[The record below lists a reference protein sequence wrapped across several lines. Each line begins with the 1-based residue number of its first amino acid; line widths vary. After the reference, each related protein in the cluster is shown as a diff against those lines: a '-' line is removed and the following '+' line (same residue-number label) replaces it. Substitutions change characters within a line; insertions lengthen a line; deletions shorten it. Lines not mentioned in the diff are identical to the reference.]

1 MSLTEALLRAHL
13 RPASLPTEPADC
25 YAPSR
30 AALAR
35 IPNAEAVATALEHH
49 AATHPCAV
57 PPYPG
62 TIVRVLRTHRYAG
75 FPALRL
81 FYSVDEG
88 AVRFL
93 WIEEWDEMEG

>member
-1 MSLTEALLRAHL
+1 MTLIEALLRAHL
-13 RPASLPTEPADC
+13 RPASLPIEPADC

-35 IPNAEAVATALEHH
+35 IPKADQVATALERQ

-57 PPYPG
+57 PPFPG
-62 TIVRVLRTHRYAG
+62 TIVRLLRTHRYAD

-81 FYSVDEG
+81 FYSVDEA

>member
-1 MSLTEALLRAHL
+1 MSLTEALLRAWV
-13 RPASLPTEPADC
+13 RPATLPTEPAPG
-25 YAPSR
+25 YAPTR

-35 IPNAEAVATALEHH
+35 NPNADQVATALERQ

-62 TIVRVLRTHRYAG
+62 TIVRVLRTHRYAD